1 MPGDLLS
8 EGLIHPKE
16 LLKVSTVEKVSEY
29 IIKEVQKVYRS
40 QGVDISDKHI
50 EIIVKQMLQ
59 KVVIVDEGD
68 TDLLP
73 GSFISKSEV
82 FKIIKSCVLE
92 GKCPPV
98 VKPVILGITKASL
111 RSDSFLA
118 AASFQETTRVLT
130 EAAIRSKVD
139 TLDGL
144 KENIIIGGLI
154 PAGTGL
160 IENVELEVDED
171 QPSYDMKKL

>member
-1 MPGDLLS
+1 MLS

-16 LLKVSTVEKVSEY
+16 LLRVSSVDKVEKY
-29 IIKEVQKVYRS
+29 ILKEVQKVYRS
-40 QGVDISDKHI
+40 TGVAISDKHV

-59 KVVIVDEGD
+59 KVVVIDEGD
-68 TDLLP
+68 TELLP
-73 GSFISKSEV
+73 GTFISKSEIY
-82 FKIIKSCVLE
+82 KIIKECLE
-92 GKCPPV
+92 KGRRVPA
-98 VKPVILGITKASL
+98 VKPVILGITRASL
-111 RSDSFLA
+111 KADSFLS

-130 EAAIRSKVD
+130 EAAIRGKID

-160 IENVELEVDED
+160 ISEDDVEIKED
-171 QPSYDMKKL
+171 LTAPQYELKSKY